1 MTILCRKGRQAGI
14 TFRVLALLQCRGQ
27 IIIDKIL
34 RQRKRKVFHRHRP
47 QRGGQVGLRLP
58 ETVFRRSG
66 SLLVCIFIPTIIELA
81 RSFQL
86 PLLRETV
93 FIPQLSEIVSVVK
106 PLGRIRVVIHHTA
119 GQSATGI
126 EQIPFHIQI
135 LAFRQTGKKIHL
147 RTVCPDVAIVTPPFY
162 RLGQVHHRKMIIPVG
177 TQIFSVKR
185 TRQTRCEPM
194 GIEQ

>member
-1 MTILCRKGRQAGI
+1 MTILCRKRPSGWYNVPGIGTPPMSWPNHYRQNPAP
-14 TFRVLALLQCRGQ
+14 T
-27 IIIDKIL
+27 
-34 RQRKRKVFHRHRP
+34 KRKVFHRHRP

-66 SLLVCIFIPTIIELA
+66 SLLVCIFIPTIIELT

-86 PLLRETV
+86 PLLRKTV

-147 RTVCPDVAIVTPPFY
+147 PHGMP
-162 RLGQVHHRKMIIPVG
+162 
-177 TQIFSVKR
+177 
-185 TRQTRCEPM
+185 RCRYCYASLLSAWS
-194 GIEQ
+194 GSSS